1 MTHEREEANGA
12 FGVIRSPRA
21 RAARYRDHAAHF
33 ARLAEAEKPFEN
45 PLRGMPLL
53 PRGSLIR
60 CQDPDDP
67 GKRIQLRARRRS
79 TAPVP
84 GRHEN
89 AGIFATVRGSI
100 PKRRAASRRL
110 NTFYLNCITNLSIEL
125 HALHPRPL
133 PLSDKGYLLLDFHSG
148 ATGLPGRFSEGFL
161 LRRFQIP
168 RAS

>member
-1 MTHEREEANGA
+1 MTYEREEANGA

-89 AGIFATVRGSI
+89 ASIFATVRGSI

-110 NTFYLNCITNLSIEL
+110 SPSTYTARRTCPYSSTRFIPPPTS
-125 HALHPRPL
+125 AAPRQM
-133 PLSDKGYLLLDFHSG
+133 GYCCRIFTPVQPVYPAASVRDFLSG
-148 ATGLPGRFSEGFL
+148 A
-161 LRRFQIP
+161 LRR
-168 RAS
+168 R

>member
-1 MTHEREEANGA
+1 MTHEREEANCA

-89 AGIFATVRGSI
+89 ASIFATVRGSI

-125 HALHPRPL
+125 HALHPPAPAAFRQR
-133 PLSDKGYLLLDFHSG
+133 LSAAG
-148 ATGLPGRFSEGFL
+148 FS
-161 LRRFQIP
+161 LRRYRITQP
-168 RAS
+168 LQ